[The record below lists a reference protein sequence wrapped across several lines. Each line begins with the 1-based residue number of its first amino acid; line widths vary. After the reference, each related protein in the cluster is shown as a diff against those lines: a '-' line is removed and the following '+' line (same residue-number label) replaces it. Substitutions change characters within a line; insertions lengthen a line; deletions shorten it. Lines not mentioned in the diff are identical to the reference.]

1 MSLCIIKRPK
11 LDKNKKLGLVLYMLF
26 IVSGSGGE
34 HTYIYI
40 YLLPV
45 PGQYIHNIHG
55 NFQFPKAAL
64 MRIEGW
70 ILKSYLD
77 KLESLEDE
85 V

>member
-1 MSLCIIKRPK
+1 
-11 LDKNKKLGLVLYMLF
+11 MLF